1 MFPHLSTKIFRL
13 RHVISFVYYVRTPPN
28 EGQRM
33 KEYLIRWQAGQQY
46 GRQWVKAGSVVEA
59 KALIKKEIDNAGS
72 WLKMEH
78 IETR

>member
-1 MFPHLSTKIFRL
+1 
-13 RHVISFVYYVRTPPN
+13 
-28 EGQRM
+28 M
-33 KEYLIRWQAGQQY
+33 KEYLIRWRAGQQY

-59 KALIKKEIDNAGS
+59 KALIKKEVDNAVA